1 MTVAW
6 LTAFETAGIV
16 VPSPLVSE
24 LTAALDEVRAWGVAT
39 PEQHLRP
46 WALRLSSNA
55 ELSGVRWAELVLV
68 EAAASGDSSAMAV
81 LDQRFLIP
89 AVARVARAHSHV
101 DVGDLTQAVR
111 SRLYVGEGVV
121 RLRAWRGQGALS
133 AWLRTIAIRMA
144 LDSVVPNTPVADEAW
159 LHALGAATARP
170 DTTSIDE
177 QQWPILRAAFTEAL
191 RRLPRREKVALRL
204 VVFQSLS
211 TDQVARIFHVAPST
225 ARRWIEGARTA
236 VVSWVRQALT
246 RTHGWPNSQVES
258 LIGSSMTRELSFSG
272 LLSSVGGPASEG
284 R

>member
-1 MTVAW
+1 MTAAW
-6 LTAFETAGIV
+6 LTALETTGIV
-16 VPSPLVSE
+16 VPAALVIE
-24 LTAALDEVRAWGVAT
+24 LTAALEAARAWGVAA

-46 WALRLSSNA
+46 WAVRLASDA

-68 EAAASGDSSAMAV
+68 EAAASGDSAAMAA

-89 AVARVARAHSHV
+89 AVARVARAHAHV
-101 DVGDLTQAVR
+101 EVGDLTQAVR
-111 SRLYVGEGVV
+111 SRLYLGEGVA
-121 RLRAWRGQGALS
+121 RLRAWRGQGALL
-133 AWLRTIAIRMA
+133 AWLRTIAIRIA
-144 LDSVVPNTPVADEAW
+144 VDSVAPNTSMAHEAW
-159 LHALGAATARP
+159 LHTLGAATARP
-170 DTTSIDE
+170 DVTSIDE

-211 TDQVARIFHVAPST
+211 ADQVARIFHVAPST

-236 VVSWVRQALT
+236 VVSWVRHTLT

-272 LLSSVGGPASEG
+272 LLSSVGGPASE
-284 R
+284 RP